1 MLRLWAGWEAAR
13 ILPQKTPP
21 QTCEAARGRW
31 AASAARTSSR
41 PALRSRVRGAQHV
54 AVHDAQGQQAKQR
67 EEHDDKAARA
77 GVDQPRRIFRR
88 VLGAGGVGDVPA
100 PAVQPDSHGEPDRD
114 QQDDQKYCHR
124 FWPEA
129 CANRGR
135 GHRAG
140 QRPRHPDNARERKCE
155 HAASH
160 RSRTERRRRRRQYS
174 WWEARSFG
182 VEVPLLLQFSI
193 ALFTGMVAATF
204 VPPVRR
210 SIPRLVEV
218 ALWIGLIT
226 VCVLGV
232 ASVTDP
238 NARDLSFSALWAA
251 DQVLNTIVGLL
262 LGGVGASISANRFAL
277 ASWLVIVAGADV
289 LALMLVHSLR
299 NAAPWQPRVRLRE
312 WMELPVAAS
321 AGPAPQTVFA
331 EPPPPGHPQ
340 LAGAAAPA

>member
-13 ILPQKTPP
+13 ILPQKTPL
-21 QTCEAARGRW
+21 QKCEAARGRG

-54 AVHDAQGQQAKQR
+54 AVHDSQGQQAKQR
-67 EEHDDKAARA
+67 EQHDDKAARA

-88 VLGAGGVGDVPA
+88 VLGAGGVGDLPA

-210 SIPRLVEV
+210 SIPKAVEV
-218 ALWIGLIT
+218 FLWIALMMA
-226 VCVLGV
+226 CVLGV
-232 ASVTDP
+232 MSVTNP
-238 NARDLSFSALWAA
+238 NARELTSSAVWGA
-251 DQVLNTIVGLL
+251 DQIVSTLIGLMF
-262 LGGVGASISANRFAL
+262 GGVGVWIAEHRFSIASCM
-277 ASWLVIVAGADV
+277 VIIAGVDIF
-289 LALMLVHSLR
+289 ALMLIGSMR
-299 NAAPWQPRVRLRE
+299 RGRARPPRARLRQG
-312 WMELPVAAS
+312 M
-321 AGPAPQTVFA
+321 G
-331 EPPPPGHPQ
+331 
-340 LAGAAAPA
+340 